1 MEMSMPLVWLAVAI
15 VFSVIELATMGL
27 VTIWFAAGALAA
39 LLLSMIGATVL
50 LQVAAFLVVSVAVLL
65 VVRPLAAKYVNGK
78 AKKTNIDAIIG
89 RRLVVKKEID
99 NLKGTGKIDMDG
111 TTWMAAST
119 IDNIIIPEGTTVR
132 VVKVSGAKLIV
143 EREDL
148 NL

>member
-15 VFSVIELATMGL
+15 IFSVIELATMGL
-27 VTIWFAAGALAA
+27 VTIWFAAGALVA
-39 LLLSMIGATVL
+39 LLLSMVGAPVL
-50 LQVAAFLVVSVAVLL
+50 LQVAAFLVVSVAVLFL
-65 VVRPLAAKYVNGK
+65 VRPLAAKYVNSK

-111 TTWMAAST
+111 STWLAAST

-132 VVKVSGAKLIV
+132 VVKVVGAKLIV
-143 EREDL
+143 EREDM